1 MIETNSTVH
10 NPVLLQ
16 FAARLIELRK
26 AKGISQERLAMEAGV
41 GRSYLSGVERSLRN
55 ISLVN
60 IAKLASAL
68 GLEPYELLKQPG
80 S

>member
-1 MIETNSTVH
+1 MPETNSTVP

-68 GLEPYELLKQPG
+68 GLEPYELLKHPG